1 MTVCVGI
8 FQSITHLYN
17 IYSIVKNNFFINWG
31 LYFILTLIC
40 QNIIY
45 SNPLNNQIRELEAP
59 SLLETGQFYVQGYT
73 IVSLFV
79 LSYHIHK
86 HIIVQ
91 MMFLCEL

>member
-17 IYSIVKNNFFINWG
+17 IYSIVKNRIISKLEFLIS
-31 LYFILTLIC
+31 TLIC